1 MLTSSFLRSKLI
13 EGAKITQF
21 DELPLSSQSK
31 NTIKLIAIYG
41 KLQIFVGYNLTT
53 NKNSIM
59 IESIQELLQKEAQA
73 VLNIPVTDAY
83 ERAVELIVEQIH
95 RRKGKLVTSGMGK
108 AGQIAMNIATTF
120 CSTGIPSVFLHPSE
134 AQHGDLG
141 IVRKNDVML
150 LISNSGKTR
159 ELLELVE
166 LTRGL
171 VPEMQFIVITG
182 NPDSPL
188 AAEAT
193 ICLPTGAPKEV
204 CPLGLTPTTSTTV
217 MTVIGDLLVVG
228 TMKRINFGYPDY
240 AKRHHGGYL
249 GSKSREQCKNV
260 NK

>member
-1 MLTSSFLRSKLI
+1 MINEAISSI
-13 EGAKITQF
+13 
-21 DELPLSSQSK
+21 
-31 NTIKLIAIYG
+31 
-41 KLQIFVGYNLTT
+41 LQ
-53 NKNSIM
+53 
-59 IESIQELLQKEAQA
+59 QEAEA
-73 VLNIPVTDAY
+73 VRNIPITDGYEEAVT
-83 ERAVELIVEQIH
+83 LIVKHVHELGGNLI
-95 RRKGKLVTSGMGK
+95 TSGMGK

-120 CSTGIPSVFLHPSE
+120 CSTGTPAYFLHPSE

-204 CPLGLTPTTSTTV
+204 CPLGLTHTTSTTV

-249 GSKSREQCKNV
+249 GSKSREQCKTV